1 MLTTVEIQ
9 ASRDGVGSSQ
19 RRNTDGLFEASSAV
33 NSSAGQRVLEDLAG
47 SAVEF
52 VFDGQQVSRWVV
64 GEADAFGEVVAKQSV
79 GVFVRA
85 ALPG

>member
-1 MLTTVEIQ
+1 M
-9 ASRDGVGSSQ
+9 
-19 RRNTDGLFEASSAV
+19 
-33 NSSAGQRVLEDLAG
+33 EDLAG

-64 GEADAFGEVVAKQSV
+64 GEADAFGKVVAKQSV